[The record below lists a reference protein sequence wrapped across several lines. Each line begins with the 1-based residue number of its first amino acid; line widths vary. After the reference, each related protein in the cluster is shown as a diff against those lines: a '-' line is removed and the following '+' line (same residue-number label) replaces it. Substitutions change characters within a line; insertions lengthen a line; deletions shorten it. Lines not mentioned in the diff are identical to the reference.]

1 MHDLFIFYWQ
11 FDTVPVSKPICLFG
25 NIYLFFFV
33 HFLPDLFK
41 MYIQAEQTAFNHAFF
56 FPCDK
61 RSVLKDVY

>member
-1 MHDLFIFYWQ
+1 M
-11 FDTVPVSKPICLFG
+11 
-25 NIYLFFFV
+25 IYLFFIGSLTLYLFQNQ
-33 HFLPDLFK
+33 FACLPDLSK